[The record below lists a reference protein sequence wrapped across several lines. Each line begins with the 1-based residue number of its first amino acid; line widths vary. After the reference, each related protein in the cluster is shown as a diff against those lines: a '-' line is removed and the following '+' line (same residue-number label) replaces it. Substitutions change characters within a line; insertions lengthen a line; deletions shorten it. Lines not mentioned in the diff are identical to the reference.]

1 MLWLKALVFI
11 IRGNSTA
18 HLNRACSLQKHSI
31 TSTVNTGTH
40 RHTKWRCLSFTRPY
54 KHPKKT
60 KILIVFKNVT
70 QDRYT
75 HYSWSISQH
84 SSKTETMGMWLKIFP
99 FRKTRKKIFYYEIE
113 WTRGAVSTCL
123 VPLGLGIRSPPLPW
137 VHRVCMFSFGGFLQL
152 LWFSPPVW
160 RYLYPGR
167 LPPHNRLLG
176 FPLCPETP
184 ELGCRFPLTLSTDLF
199 GPGPWP
205 WTTTVQSNVLFCQ
218 VFVH

>member
-40 RHTKWRCLSFTRPY
+40 RHTKWRCLSFSRPY
-54 KHPKKT
+54 KHSKKT

-84 SSKTETMGMWLKIFP
+84 FSKIETMGMWLKIFP
-99 FRKTRKKIFYYEIE
+99 FRKTRKKIFIMKLNERGEQLAHVLYLWGWGLDSHLCPEYIE
-113 WTRGAVSTCL
+113 FACS
-123 VPLGLGIRSPPLPW
+123 PLGVFFSYSDFLPQSEDICTL
-137 VHRVCMFSFGGFLQL
+137 VGC
-152 LWFSPPVW
+152 
-160 RYLYPGR
+160 
-167 LPPHNRLLG
+167 LG
-176 FPLCPETP
+176 FPVPLCPETP
-184 ELGCRFPLTLSTDLF
+184 ELGCRFPLTLCMIISAK
-199 GPGPWP
+199 
-205 WTTTVQSNVLFCQ
+205 NICIE
-218 VFVH
+218 